1 MAVCGGSV
9 MTGDPYCGKCH
20 TWMWPSHRSKMLG
33 FDQDIVWVCGCPP
46 GKPDMSKDPNCHNS
60 NHEHHDPQ
68 SPIVK
73 SMKTIRRAEDIADGF
88 IKVEEGE
95 CTCGLDAYKAPEQH
109 SSACPVW
116 AAAFEE
122 RTVADSQP
130 VFKGPDLDDPVQQE
144 DVEAM
149 PTGVYSAADG
159 GPDNEGT
166 ICGHERLD
174 GRCNFWGCPVRRA
187 KAAEHV
193 VHNGSP
199 CEECGALI
207 TDEPEKGFVARD
219 GPTDRP
225 GSPFADHPYHVAVLD
240 SATGEM
246 LGWRPLREPK
256 IDEETRAELDAILEE
271 ANEKVED

>member
-1 MAVCGGSV
+1 MA
-9 MTGDPYCGKCH
+9 GDPYCGKCH

-60 NHEHHDPQ
+60 NHAHHDPQ
-68 SPIVK
+68 SPLVL
-73 SMKTIRRAEDIADGF
+73 SNRSIRNAE
-88 IKVEEGE
+88 
-95 CTCGLDAYKAPEQH
+95 
-109 SSACPVW
+109 
-116 AAAFEE
+116 
-122 RTVADSQP
+122 
-130 VFKGPDLDDPVQQE
+130 
-144 DVEAM
+144 EAHD
-149 PTGVYSAADG
+149 TGVYDKAWQARTGEYRSPAD
-159 GPDNEGT
+159 DEGT
-166 ICGHERLD
+166 ICGHERVD
-174 GRCNFWGCPVRRA
+174 GRCNFWGCPARRA

-193 VHNGSP
+193 AHNGSP
-199 CEECGALI
+199 CDECGALI

-256 IDEETRAELDAILEE
+256 IDEETRAELDAIPEE